1 LHISEVF
8 FKIKSS
14 NFLEWGGV
22 ITAISYSLLIALNIG
37 AELIGFSLLFIS
49 AVLIALWSLKGN
61 HKGILILQLFY
72 ATAAILGFFRWLS

>member
-1 LHISEVF
+1 M
-8 FKIKSS
+8 KSS
-14 NFLEWGGV
+14 DFLEWGGV

-37 AELIGFSLLFIS
+37 AELIVFSLLYVS
-49 AVLIALWSLKGN
+49 SVLIVLWSFKGN

>member
-1 LHISEVF
+1 M
-8 FKIKSS
+8 KSS
-14 NFLEWGGV
+14 DFLEWSGV
-22 ITAISYSLLIALNIG
+22 ITAISYTLLIALNIG

-49 AVLIALWSLKGN
+49 AVLIALWSFKGN

>member
-1 LHISEVF
+1 M
-8 FKIKSS
+8 KSS

-22 ITAISYSLLIALNIG
+22 ITAISYTLLIALNIG

-49 AVLIALWSLKGN
+49 AFLIALWSFKGN